1 MSPCQRNRPKA
12 PFDGPSRSGYI
23 IRQWETRQTLLEERE
38 AGSDRA
44 FGQGVEPLPGV
55 GSSSASRT
63 SADRPFAERRQGAM
77 ALYDLQST
85 AFPTLD
91 ESQLAE
97 IARCAEGPPRAY
109 RDGDTIIGVGE
120 RDFKFLVVK
129 SGEVEIVD
137 HTGDEPKTVVVHG

>member
-23 IRQWETRQTLLEERE
+23 IRQWETRQRLLEERE

-44 FGQGVEPLPGV
+44 FRQVVSGAPSGCRLLERLAPV
-55 GSSSASRT
+55 G
-63 SADRPFAERRQGAM
+63 RPPFSERRQGEM

-97 IARCAEGPPRAY
+97 IARCAEGPPRSY
-109 RDGDTIIGVGE
+109 RDGDIIIGVGE
-120 RDFKFLVVK
+120 RDFKFLVV
-129 SGEVEIVD
+129 
-137 HTGDEPKTVVVHG
+137 